1 MNYTR
6 PSSRDTALK
15 RSPTA
20 MAAQMMLEQG
30 SSKLAVDIACARKN
44 SDVLE
49 MVVEELGWTTTQG
62 NGGAIVWVVGTDDIV
77 ERLRKLRSSE
87 WLSHI
92 PGMLDCCGKVA
103 LSEAL
108 QMRGASFWPRSWRA
122 PETRADDICRE
133 AFKSG
138 TGTVI
143 IKPDTGS
150 QGQGIHLARS
160 SKELQRHLSRLQAPE
175 AIVQEYVDRPLLLH
189 GFKWDMRIYA
199 LVLPTSNGGLTAFL
213 AHEGLVRVCVDP
225 YELPDNRNLVR
236 QTMHLTNYSLSK
248 FSDKF
253 VFSEDPSD
261 ASKGCKRSL
270 SAVLNLLEAEGV
282 LSARSTWQALASL
295 TRQTVDALAG
305 PLRAV
310 VADPATWEGGQ
321 EVSALAQEHFQHTFH
336 ILGLDVLLDET
347 GRPWLLEV
355 NNNPSLSLDEI
366 RPFPGSWSRAEI
378 NSLFASSRRSSSK
391 WGRPCRCAGH
401 PRPHEHQLCA
411 VDCAVKLPVV
421 RGTLN
426 IIKRARASDQGKA
439 TSRAAWAQGTVFE
452 PV

>member
-1 MNYTR
+1 MNHTR
-6 PSSRDTALK
+6 PSSRDLALQ
-15 RSPTA
+15 RSS
-20 MAAQMMLEQG
+20 AALAGKMMLEQG
-30 SSKLAVDIACARKN
+30 PPKLAVDIACARSN

-49 MVVEELGWTTTQG
+49 MVVEELGWTTTKG
-62 NGGAIVWVVGTDDIV
+62 IGGAIVWVVGTDDVV
-77 ERLRKLRSSE
+77 ERLRKLRCSE

-108 QMRGASFWPRSWRA
+108 QRRSAEFWPRSWRA
-122 PETRADDICRE
+122 PETRLEDIARE

-143 IKPDTGS
+143 IKPDAGS
-150 QGQGIHLARS
+150 QGHGINLARS
-160 SKELQRHLSRLQAPE
+160 SKELQRHLDRLQAPS

-199 LVLPTSNGGLTAFL
+199 LVLPTRNGGLTSFL

-225 YELPDNRNLVR
+225 YELPDSRNLVR

-253 VFSEDPSD
+253 VFSDDPSD

-282 LSARSTWQALASL
+282 LNARSTWQALASL

-305 PLRAV
+305 SLRTV
-310 VADPATWEGGQ
+310 ISDIATWDGSQ
-321 EVSALAQEHFQHTFH
+321 EVAALAQENFQHCFH
-336 ILGLDVLLDET
+336 ILGLDVLLDES

-366 RPFPGSWSRAEI
+366 RPFPGSWSRGEI
-378 NSLFASSRRSSSK
+378 NALFATSRRGSSK
-391 WGRPCRCAGH
+391 WGRPCRCSGH

-421 RGTLN
+421 KGTLN
-426 IIKRARASDQGKA
+426 IVERARASDRGNSA
-439 TSRAAWAQGTVFE
+439 ARAAWAQGTIFE
-452 PV
+452 PL